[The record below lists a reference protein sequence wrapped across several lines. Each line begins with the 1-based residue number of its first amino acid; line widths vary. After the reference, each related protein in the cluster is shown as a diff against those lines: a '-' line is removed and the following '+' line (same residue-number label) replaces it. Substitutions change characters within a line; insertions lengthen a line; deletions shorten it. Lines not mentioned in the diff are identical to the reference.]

1 MINRNITK
9 WGEVEARPKNEHT
22 LQHRVHVRGIHKGS
36 DGSIL
41 KEARWTWRLEGSE
54 SLQARSQR
62 LQRRPPPP
70 PHEVLLHD
78 DDARFIQTISYNE
91 ARQFPPRLRVL
102 STRSFYHPPLR
113 QGEEQASGYQPF
125 FFFFLFFF
133 LFSRYNVVAVRRGRP
148 GKRQR
153 AHRVCKYIH
162 VFTNTHTQGVE
173 SLWGEGLN
181 RVGEG
186 E

>member
-1 MINRNITK
+1 MF
-9 WGEVEARPKNEHT
+9 
-22 LQHRVHVRGIHKGS
+22 VRGRIHKGS

-54 SLQARSQR
+54 SLQARSQH
-62 LQRRPPPP
+62 LQRQP
-70 PHEVLLHD
+70 PHEAPLHD

-102 STRSFYHPPLR
+102 STRSSPFSSR
-113 QGEEQASGYQPF
+113 GWRTSVWISTFFPF
-125 FFFFLFFF
+125 FSFSFF
-133 LFSRYNVVAVRRGRP
+133 LFSRYNVAVRRGRA

-153 AHRVCKYIH
+153 AHTGCANI
-162 VFTNTHTQGVE
+162 FTYSRTHTGCGK
-173 SLWGEGLN
+173 SLVQRGRGEGLN

>member
-22 LQHRVHVRGIHKGS
+22 LQHRVHVRGIHKGR

-102 STRSFYHPPLR
+102 STRSFYYPPLR

-125 FFFFLFFF
+125 FFLSFFF
-133 LFSRYNVVAVRRGRP
+133 SSLDTTSSRSDEEELANDNAHTGCANIFTYSRTHT
-148 GKRQR
+148 
-153 AHRVCKYIH
+153 HRVWK
-162 VFTNTHTQGVE
+162 VSGERGVK
-173 SLWGEGLN
+173 
-181 RVGEG
+181 
-186 E
+186 